1 MTPLIIQVTSEA
13 DTGARAITALSA
25 AVSVSR
31 SSYYR
36 HRKQKT
42 KAPKPPAPEQR
53 RRERIQEI
61 ALTMPNYGHRSMTAE
76 LQRRR
81 LSTGRDRVLRYMR
94 EADLL
99 CRRRRRTFVTT
110 TDSNH
115 DLKVF
120 PNLTRELKVTTVDQ
134 LWVADITYIQLPRGF
149 AYLAVLLDAF
159 SRRVIGWSLDS
170 HLMTELPLQALKMA
184 LATRTVT
191 PGLIHHSDRGK
202 QYAAAAYVSL
212 LVKHQI
218 RGSMSRPGNPYDNP
232 QAERFMHTLKYDEVY
247 LSDYQTL
254 TEARV
259 SIKHFLE
266 EVYNRKRLHS
276 ALGYLPPVEFEQ
288 SLPQPK
294 LA

>member
-1 MTPLIIQVTSEA
+1 MTPLITQVSSEV
-13 DTGARAITALSA
+13 DTGARAIKELSA
-25 AVSVSR
+25 AVLVSR

-36 HRKQKT
+36 LRRQKT
-42 KAPKPPAPEQR
+42 KVPKLPAPEQR

-61 ALTMPNYGHRSMTAE
+61 ALEMPNYGHRCMTAE
-76 LQRRR
+76 LQRRKLR
-81 LSTGRDRVLRYMR
+81 TGRDRVLRYMR

-99 CRRRRRTFVTT
+99 CRRRRAFVAT
-110 TDSNH
+110 TDSKH

-120 PNLTRELKVTTVDQ
+120 PNLTRDLKVTAIDQ

-170 HLMTELPLQALKMA
+170 HMMTELPLHALKMA
-184 LATRTVT
+184 LSTRTVK

-202 QYAAAAYVSL
+202 QYAAAAYVAL
-212 LVKHQI
+212 LVNHQI
-218 RGSMSRPGNPYDNP
+218 RGSMSRTGNPYDNA
-232 QAERFMHTLKYDEVY
+232 QAERFMRTIKYDEVY

-254 TEARV
+254 TEARA
-259 SIKHFLE
+259 SIRHFIE